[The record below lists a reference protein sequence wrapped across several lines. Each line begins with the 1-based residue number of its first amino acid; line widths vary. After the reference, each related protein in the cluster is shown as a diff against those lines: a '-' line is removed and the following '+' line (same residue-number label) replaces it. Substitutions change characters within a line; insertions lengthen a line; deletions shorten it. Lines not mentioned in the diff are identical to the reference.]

1 MNWIKEKPVK
11 RFDFLREG
19 MCRHCLLESVH
30 IVRHPVYLVCVPLVT
45 MCIVSQINC
54 TLNGNCSQT
63 LTFLFIFVV
72 QPAIQVSLEMQR
84 GKAACLLH
92 LYCGLSGALDLCG
105 M

>member
-30 IVRHPVYLVCVPLVT
+30 IVRYPVYLVCVPLVT

-54 TLNGNCSQT
+54 TLNENCSQT
-63 LTFLFIFVV
+63 PTF
-72 QPAIQVSLEMQR
+72 
-84 GKAACLLH
+84 
-92 LYCGLSGALDLCG
+92 
-105 M
+105 